1 MATGRLTDIVKARR
15 ESGEGVASS
24 LVGGFK
30 ERLKEKFDLRRALPQ
45 GGLLTALFPKL
56 SSYKAQGLVP
66 KKDEMSSDTKPGISA
81 GDSVT
86 SLKPLFLSI
95 EKSTKTI
102 SKNNASLVS
111 IEKDTNLM
119 KQTLSAIVKV
129 MSGRKNPFASTED
142 TVPSKLPDEPKDD
155 DGIISTILS
164 AVASIKLLIESV
176 IGFIRNIIGTFVKNF
191 LPILRTIS
199 QFALRFIPLLGSL
212 PVLITAL
219 AALAAY
225 SIFRLG
231 SDYKKGRETQSDLIL
246 LRQKKK
252 AGTATPEELK
262 RLEQLEAEGVTA
274 TPGEAKQMAA
284 VRGAANTGLPILK
297 QLEKQIKSGERT
309 EKEANDVI
317 LESTGFDLPM
327 LREFKKANESDPKI
341 NNDLIT
347 FAAKKGVISA
357 KAKNVSIREQTP
369 EAIQAA
375 IVNRTVGF
383 GDEITATLIKS
394 NQLGDG
400 EASTSAKSPTA
411 VLASIESYAKK
422 NAKTPNILENKTIFL
437 STGFENS
444 KGLMEDLPIVEK
456 QISILKSLGAS
467 DNAIKLIGVTEKSK
481 NATEIN
487 AGLSE
492 IASRNDNE
500 FIPIQNKKLGK
511 TFVKD
516 IVVPNNTADI
526 DDQESGKAIAAALA
540 APAAPPSASTGPS
553 LDNSGAQDG
562 PGNNPMPS
570 STSPGPMPAT
580 AIDNSGAQDGP
591 GNNPMPSS
599 TSPIPA
605 PADTNINVGEFQAV
619 DSVAS
624 TNALLD
630 DLDTS
635 DRAAIPKETN
645 NTGQKI
651 DSASIAINDGNI
663 GEFDKLETPA
673 AAPSPGS
680 ADGRGDEGN
689 GENGGDDEYGPV
701 DFPYNDMHPQYNSL
715 TRALLGDL
723 GIQRA

>member
-1 MATGRLTDIVKARR
+1 MATGRLTDIIKARR

-66 KKDEMSSDTKPGISA
+66 KKDEMSSDTKPGIAA
-81 GDSVT
+81 GDSVA

-142 TVPSKLPDEPKDD
+142 TVPSKLPDEPKND

-199 QFALRFIPLLGSL
+199 QFALRFRPLLGSL

-219 AALAAY
+219 AALGVFAA
-225 SIFRLG
+225 FKLG
-231 SDYKKGRETQSDLIL
+231 QFLSQKVAEEVPNMNVLSPKSAANVLKESSKRNLIEFASKAAGR
-246 LRQKKK
+246 K
-252 AGTATPEELK
+252 TPFTHEEAINYLK
-262 RLEQLEAEGVTA
+262 DQVENGAIYAEQGIKLVDEKTRLEGILKSKDKDKIKAEG
-274 TPGEAKQMAA
+274 GEDSIKEKI
-284 VRGAANTGLPILK
+284 GKLK
-297 QLEKQIKSGERT
+297 TKIMDLGGEKK
-309 EKEANDVI
+309 
-317 LESTGFDLPM
+317 
-327 LREFKKANESDPKI
+327 LREIIKETSSGPK
-341 NNDLIT
+341 L
-347 FAAKKGVISA
+347 GVPKDEDIPSL
-357 KAKNVSIREQTP
+357 SP
-369 EAIQAA
+369 EDKSKVGTSSYNRKDQNIK
-375 IVNRTVGF
+375 NRTFGF
-383 GDEITATLIKS
+383 GDEITTKLIQEG
-394 NQLGDG
+394 QLGGNLDT
-400 EASTSAKSPTA
+400 ASFNAKSPTA

-422 NAKTPNILENKTIFL
+422 NAKIPNILENKTIFL

-444 KGLMEDLPIVEK
+444 EGLIGDLPIVEK

-492 IASRNDNE
+492 IASRNHNE

-511 TFVKD
+511 KYIHF
-516 IVVPNNTADI
+516 
-526 DDQESGKAIAAALA
+526 
-540 APAAPPSASTGPS
+540 
-553 LDNSGAQDG
+553 
-562 PGNNPMPS
+562 
-570 STSPGPMPAT
+570 
-580 AIDNSGAQDGP
+580 
-591 GNNPMPSS
+591 
-599 TSPIPA
+599 
-605 PADTNINVGEFQAV
+605 
-619 DSVAS
+619 
-624 TNALLD
+624 
-630 DLDTS
+630 
-635 DRAAIPKETN
+635 
-645 NTGQKI
+645 
-651 DSASIAINDGNI
+651 
-663 GEFDKLETPA
+663 
-673 AAPSPGS
+673 
-680 ADGRGDEGN
+680 
-689 GENGGDDEYGPV
+689 
-701 DFPYNDMHPQYNSL
+701 
-715 TRALLGDL
+715 
-723 GIQRA
+723 